1 MKQLF
6 TILGISLAVFFSTGK
21 DAHTNTGGAPAGKT
35 GSPGDNNTTCNT
47 GYCHSG
53 PSVTDQSLTITM
65 VENSPRE
72 YTISV
77 EAKSN
82 TPNQYSKAGFQACV
96 EDASGTK
103 IGALATLSDELTKI
117 IGEGSHITHKSAGT
131 AASPEVSGTHHS
143 WSFNWSAPAD
153 FNGEATVYAAAMLTN
168 SNGMNSG
175 DTQVTSSYPFN
186 VGLGLETINAFDFS
200 VFPNPASAQLNL
212 NLKSI
217 PGENTSISLCDA
229 KGAFTTLISGN
240 LTQKS
245 YAFSLPQYL
254 AKGMYTLTISS
265 PKGQTSKKVLL
276 N

>member
-1 MKQLF
+1 MLL
-6 TILGISLAVFFSTGK
+6 TIDVGNSRIKVAVFEYNKKIELFIFETKNALKNFENKGFPTK
-21 DAHTNTGGAPAGKT
+21 KEEAWKYT
-35 GSPGDNNTTCNT
+35 
-47 GYCHSG
+47 
-53 PSVTDQSLTITM
+53 SL
-65 VENSPRE
+65 
-72 YTISV
+72 
-77 EAKSN
+77 
-82 TPNQYSKAGFQACV
+82 
-96 EDASGTK
+96 
-103 IGALATLSDELTKI
+103 
-117 IGEGSHITHKSAGT
+117 
-131 AASPEVSGTHHS
+131 
-143 WSFNWSAPAD
+143 
-153 FNGEATVYAAAMLTN
+153 
-168 SNGMNSG
+168 
-175 DTQVTSSYPFN
+175 
-186 VGLGLETINAFDFS
+186 NAILKNDFS

>member
-1 MKQLF
+1 ME
-6 TILGISLAVFFSTGK
+6 
-21 DAHTNTGGAPAGKT
+21 
-35 GSPGDNNTTCNT
+35 
-47 GYCHSG
+47 
-53 PSVTDQSLTITM
+53 
-65 VENSPRE
+65 ENAPRE
-72 YTISV
+72 YTISI

-117 IGEGSHITHKSAGT
+117 IGGGSHITHKSSGT

-168 SNGMNSG
+168 ANGQNNG
-175 DTQVTSSYPFN
+175 DTQVTNSYAFN
-186 VGLGLETINAFDFS
+186 VGLGLETVNAFDFS

-245 YAFSLPQYL
+245 YAFSLPEYL

>member
-1 MKQLF
+1 
-6 TILGISLAVFFSTGK
+6 
-21 DAHTNTGGAPAGKT
+21 
-35 GSPGDNNTTCNT
+35 
-47 GYCHSG
+47 
-53 PSVTDQSLTITM
+53 
-65 VENSPRE
+65 
-72 YTISV
+72 
-77 EAKSN
+77 
-82 TPNQYSKAGFQACV
+82 
-96 EDASGTK
+96 
-103 IGALATLSDELTKI
+103 
-117 IGEGSHITHKSAGT
+117 ITHKSAGT
-131 AASPEVSGTHHS
+131 AVSPEVSGTHHY

-168 SNGMNSG
+168 SNGMNNG
-175 DTQVTSSYPFN
+175 DTQVTDNYPFN
-186 VGLGLETINAFDFS
+186 VGLDLETINAFDFS
-200 VFPNPASAQLNL
+200 VFPNPASAQLNI